1 MKKFIFPVIAVIL
14 ILFCMITILP
24 APNPK
29 RCAICDSIPYHAPAL
44 VNLATGEV
52 GELTVYEPHPFKVAE
67 LNPYQQGGTFS
78 FIYVAGIN
86 GYSDTAN
93 WETHI
98 TIPTDE
104 NEYEEKHFCKACRAQ
119 IANHTD
125 YGFLLL
131 DLRTPKSSSILSLD
145 SAEIQC
151 VRCYEVQTKQHLDEI
166 EIIVHGTLEIFD
178 HYVASTE
185 LP

>member
-1 MKKFIFPVIAVIL
+1 MKKYIFPSIAVIL
-14 ILFCMITILP
+14 ILICVITILP

-29 RCAICDSIPYHAPAL
+29 RCAICDSIPYHAPTL

-78 FIYVAGIN
+78 FIYVAGLN

-98 TIPTDE
+98 TTPTNE
-104 NEYEEKHFCKACRAQ
+104 NEYEEKHFCKSCRER
-119 IANHTD
+119 IAGHTD
-125 YGFLLL
+125 KGFLLL
-131 DLRTPKSSSILSLD
+131 DLRMPESFSILSLD
-145 SAEIQC
+145 IEEIQT
-151 VRCYEVQTKQHLDEI
+151 VRCYEVQTTQSLDEI
-166 EIIVHGTLEIFD
+166 EIVVHGTLDIVD
-178 HYVASTE
+178 DYIK
-185 LP
+185 

>member
-1 MKKFIFPVIAVIL
+1 MKKYIFPAIAVIL
-14 ILFCMITILP
+14 ILICMITILP

-52 GELTVYEPHPFKVAE
+52 GELAVYDPHPFKVAE

-98 TIPTDE
+98 TIPANE
-104 NEYEEKHFCKACRAQ
+104 NEYEEKFFCNACRER
-119 IANHTD
+119 IAAHTD
-125 YGFLLL
+125 KGFLLL
-131 DLRTPKSSSILSLD
+131 DLRTPESFAILSLD
-145 SAEIQC
+145 SDKIQI
-151 VRCYEVQTKQHLDEI
+151 VRCYEVQIKQGADEI
-166 EIIVHGTLEIFD
+166 EIIVHGTLEIVD
-178 HYVASTE
+178 HFINN
-185 LP
+185 

>member
-1 MKKFIFPVIAVIL
+1 MKKYIFPAIAVIL
-14 ILFCMITILP
+14 ILICLITILP

-52 GELTVYEPHPFKVAE
+52 GELAVYEPHPFKVAE
-67 LNPYQQGGTFS
+67 LNEYQQGGTFS
-78 FIYVAGIN
+78 FIYVAGLN

-104 NEYEEKHFCKACRAQ
+104 NEYEEKFFCKSCRER
-119 IANHTD
+119 IAGRIEK
-125 YGFLLL
+125 GFLLL
-131 DLRTPKSSSILSLD
+131 DLRTPESFDILSLD
-145 SAEIQC
+145 FEEIQL
-151 VRCYEVQTKQHLDEI
+151 VRCYEVQKKAGLDEI
-166 EIIVHGTLEIFD
+166 EIVVHGTLEIVD
-178 HYVASTE
+178 HIIQ
-185 LP
+185 

>member
-1 MKKFIFPVIAVIL
+1 MKKYIFPTIAVIL
-14 ILFCMITILP
+14 ILICMITILP
-24 APNPK
+24 APNSK

-78 FIYVAGIN
+78 FIYAAGLN

-98 TIPTDE
+98 TIPTNE
-104 NEYEEKHFCKACRAQ
+104 NEYEEKHFCKSCRER
-119 IANHTD
+119 ISGHTD
-125 YGFLLL
+125 KGFLLL
-131 DLRTPKSSSILSLD
+131 DLRSPESFLILSLD
-145 SAEIQC
+145 IEEIQT
-151 VRCYEVQTKQHLDEI
+151 VRCYKVQTKQSMDEI
-166 EIIVHGTLEIFD
+166 EIVVHGTLEIVE
-178 HYVASTE
+178 HIIQ
-185 LP
+185 

>member
-1 MKKFIFPVIAVIL
+1 MKKYIFPTIAIIL
-14 ILFCMITILP
+14 ILICLITILP

-29 RCAICDSIPYHAPAL
+29 RCAICESIPYHAPAL

-52 GELTVYEPHPFKVAE
+52 GELSVYEQHPFKVAE

-98 TIPTDE
+98 TIPTNG
-104 NEYEEKHFCKACRAQ
+104 NEYEEKFFCKACRER
-119 IANHTD
+119 ISGHTEK
-125 YGFLLL
+125 GFLLL
-131 DLRTPKSSSILSLD
+131 DLRTPESFLILSLD
-145 SAEIQC
+145 IEEIQT
-151 VRCYEVQTKQHLDEI
+151 VRCYEVQTKQRLDEI
-166 EIIVHGTLEIFD
+166 EIVVHGTLKIED
-178 HYVASTE
+178 HIIQ
-185 LP
+185 

>member
-14 ILFCMITILP
+14 ILFCMISILP

-52 GELTVYEPHPFKVAE
+52 GELAVYDPHPFKVAE
-67 LNPYQQGGTFS
+67 LNEYQQGGTFS
-78 FIYVAGIN
+78 FIYAAGIN

-98 TIPTDE
+98 TILTNE
-104 NEYEEKHFCKACRAQ
+104 NEYEEKFFCKSCR
-119 IANHTD
+119 ILISSHTEN
-125 YGFLLL
+125 GFLLL
-131 DLRTPKSSSILSLD
+131 DLREPEKFSILSLGSD
-145 SAEIQC
+145 EIQRL
-151 VRCYEVQTKQHLDEI
+151 RCYEIQTTQQSNEVEI
-166 EIIVHGTLEIFD
+166 EIHVTLEIVNHFIQ
-178 HYVASTE
+178 
-185 LP
+185 

>member
-1 MKKFIFPVIAVIL
+1 MKKYIFLVIAVIL
-14 ILFCMITILP
+14 ILNCLITILP

-29 RCAICDSIPYHAPAL
+29 RCSICDSIPMHAPAL

-52 GELTVYEPHPFKVAE
+52 GELTVYDPHPFKVAE

-98 TIPTDE
+98 TIPTNE
-104 NEYEEKHFCKACRAQ
+104 NEYEEKFFCNACRER
-119 IANHTD
+119 IAAHTD
-125 YGFLLL
+125 KGFLLL
-131 DLRTPKSSSILSLD
+131 DLRTPESFDILSLD
-145 SAEIQC
+145 SDEIQT
-151 VRCYEVQTKQHLDEI
+151 VRCYELQTKQCLDEI
-166 EIIVHGTLEIFD
+166 EIVAHGTLEIID
-178 HYVASTE
+178 HFIVQ
-185 LP
+185 

>member
-1 MKKFIFPVIAVIL
+1 V
-14 ILFCMITILP
+14 ITILP

-78 FIYVAGIN
+78 FIYAAGLN

-98 TIPTDE
+98 TIPTNE
-104 NEYEEKHFCKACRAQ
+104 NEYEEKFFCKACRKL
-119 IANHTD
+119 ISGHTEN
-125 YGFLLL
+125 GFLLL
-131 DLRTPKSSSILSLD
+131 DLRSPESFSILSLESD
-145 SAEIQC
+145 VIQT
-151 VRCYEVQTKQHLDEI
+151 VRCYEVQTKQGWDEI
-166 EIIVHGTLEIFD
+166 ETIVQGTLEIVD
-178 HYVASTE
+178 NII
-185 LP
+185 P